1 LIRIHSAN
9 QIAVWLWV
17 ACLLQI
23 LQGTPLLVCSL
34 ASVLLALACCA
45 ERCWRTL
52 KRTRYLL
59 LAIVLIYGW
68 ATPGQYLWAN
78 SWAPTEEGL
87 LRGGEQMLRLLGVL
101 AALQVLLWRL
111 SAAQMFSGLYTLF
124 APLTWLGFD
133 RQCWALRLSLTM
145 RFSAELLLSKDA
157 LTWHGFLQHLAEA
170 EQPSDLR
177 DVLILVESL
186 SFFDLMLLLACVASM
201 TLMMMV

>member
-1 LIRIHSAN
+1 
-9 QIAVWLWV
+9 
-17 ACLLQI
+17 
-23 LQGTPLLVCSL
+23 
-34 ASVLLALACCA
+34 
-45 ERCWRTL
+45 
-52 KRTRYLL
+52 
-59 LAIVLIYGW
+59 
-68 ATPGQYLWAN
+68 
-78 SWAPTEEGL
+78 
-87 LRGGEQMLRLLGVL
+87 MLRLLGVL

-145 RFSAELLLSKDA
+145 RFSAELLLRKDA
-157 LTWHGFLQHLAEA
+157 LTWHGFLQRLTEA

-186 SFFDLMLLLACVASM
+186 SFFDLMLLLAGVASM